1 MSDDPNEEMDY
12 KKYDHFIKI
21 LVIGDSEVGKT
32 SFIKRFL
39 SNEYSDKP
47 INTKDLELKN
57 KLLEIDNQKIYFN
70 LWDGLIN
77 SKQKKTT
84 KTELSVRVQ
93 GIAIIYDVSNYASF
107 NSLEF
112 YIKEVKE
119 TCGSDMPIIIIGNK
133 IDLERIVD
141 QEEAENFAKDNNVE
155 YIETS
160 VLNNENIEKSIVKLS
175 EKIINCSYFKGDTIT
190 LNKPNKF
197 KKAKKIKKKNFC

>member
-21 LVIGDSEVGKT
+21 LVIGDPEVGKT

-93 GIAIIYDVSNYASF
+93 GIAIIYDVSNYTSF

-175 EKIINCSYFKGDTIT
+175 EKIIKCSYFKGDTIT

-197 KKAKKIKKKNFC
+197 KKAKRLE

>member
-21 LVIGDSEVGKT
+21 LVIGDPEVGKT

-57 KLLEIDNQKIYFN
+57 KLLEIDNQKIHFN

-93 GIAIIYDVSNYASF
+93 GIAIIYDVSNYTSF

-175 EKIINCSYFKGDTIT
+175 EKIIKCSYFKGDTIT

-197 KKAKKIKKKNFC
+197 KKAKKKKKNFC

>member
-21 LVIGDSEVGKT
+21 LVIGNSEVGKT

-47 INTKDLELKN
+47 INTKDLELKS

-175 EKIINCSYFKGDTIT
+175 EKIIKCSYFKGDTIT

-197 KKAKKIKKKNFC
+197 KKAKKKKKNFC

>member
-21 LVIGDSEVGKT
+21 LVIGDPEVGKT

-93 GIAIIYDVSNYASF
+93 GIAIIYDVSNYTSF

-175 EKIINCSYFKGDTIT
+175 EKIIKCSYFKGDTIT

-197 KKAKKIKKKNFC
+197 KKAKKKRKNFC

>member
-21 LVIGDSEVGKT
+21 LVIGDPEVGKT

-93 GIAIIYDVSNYASF
+93 GIAIIYDVSNYTSF

-175 EKIINCSYFKGDTIT
+175 EKIIKCSYFKGDTIT

-197 KKAKKIKKKNFC
+197 KKAKKKKKNFC

>member
-21 LVIGDSEVGKT
+21 LVIGDPEVGKT

-93 GIAIIYDVSNYASF
+93 GIAIIYDVSNYTSF

-175 EKIINCSYFKGDTIT
+175 EKIIKCSYSINYLFFKRIT
-190 LNKPNKF
+190 
-197 KKAKKIKKKNFC
+197 

>member
-1 MSDDPNEEMDY
+1 MSDDHNEEMDY

-93 GIAIIYDVSNYASF
+93 GIAIIYDVSNYTSF

-133 IDLERIVD
+133 IDLVRIVD

-175 EKIINCSYFKGDTIT
+175 EKIIKCSYFKGDTIT

-197 KKAKKIKKKNFC
+197 KKAKKKKKNFC